1 MCLRQ
6 DSFFVTSRSLSW
18 KGTFWFDFAEAEGG
32 NPLHVAA
39 SEGHVLTAHILVQAG
54 AELDALDDEQNTPLM
69 LACHYGQGEVVK
81 YLLQAGADM
90 TLKVIMLLNVD
101 TSKSHLVVGAGNKA
115 CFSKYLWSI
124 FLFIVVLLILYAMRK
139 GIT

>member
-1 MCLRQ
+1 M
-6 DSFFVTSRSLSW
+6 
-18 KGTFWFDFAEAEGG
+18 
-32 NPLHVAA
+32 AA

-90 TLKVIMLLNVD
+90 TLKVLD
-101 TSKSHLVVGAGNKA
+101 TSSL
-115 CFSKYLWSI
+115 
-124 FLFIVVLLILYAMRK
+124 FLFFAGFFFLTMEELL
-139 GIT
+139 

>member
-1 MCLRQ
+1 MSTSRFILCYA
-6 DSFFVTSRSLSW
+6 SRSLSW
-18 KGTFWFDFAEAEGG
+18 KGPFWFDFAEAEGG

-90 TLKVIMLLNVD
+90 TLKVLNHVVVIASQ
-101 TSKSHLVVGAGNKA
+101 TWWLAQEIKPVLV
-115 CFSKYLWSI
+115 STKYLPS
-124 FLFIVVLLILYAMRK
+124 
-139 GIT
+139 